1 MNVNIENIEEIMN
14 VNIDKEYN
22 GDNECKHR

>member
-1 MNVNIENIEEIMN
+1 MNVNIENIKEIMN
-14 VNIDKEYN
+14 VNIDREYK